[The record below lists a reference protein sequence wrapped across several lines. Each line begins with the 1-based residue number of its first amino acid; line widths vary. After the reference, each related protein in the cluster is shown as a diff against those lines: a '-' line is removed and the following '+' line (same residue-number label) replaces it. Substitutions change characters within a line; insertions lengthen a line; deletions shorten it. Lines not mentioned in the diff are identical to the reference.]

1 MLLTEMFKVIEFLKL
16 YRFRR
21 FFMHKKLFIPGPVEV
36 SKEVLEAMSVE
47 MFGHRMKEFSE
58 LYNDTIP
65 MLQEVLYTKNR
76 VLLVT
81 ASATGCMEAAVRNL
95 SKKKVLSCMCGAFSD
110 RWYKIATGNGK
121 AADELKVEWGKAIK
135 PEMIDEKLKT
145 GEYDLVTL
153 VLNETSTGV
162 YNPIEQI
169 AEVMKKYPDVLF
181 AVDAVSAM
189 TGVKIET
196 DKLGVDVMLAGVQ
209 KCFALPPGLAVMTVS
224 PRAIERAKT
233 VENRGFYFDI
243 LDYMKYDEKGQTP
256 STPSISHINAL
267 NVQLKRML
275 AEGIENRFARH
286 AKMSQMVWDW
296 VEEKGFELFPEKGY
310 ESRTVVTIKNTKGLS
325 VADLNKELAKRGK
338 AISNGYGKLKEETFR
353 IGTMGELQPKDIEE
367 VLNDINEIWNI

>member
-1 MLLTEMFKVIEFLKL
+1 
-16 YRFRR
+16 
-21 FFMHKKLFIPGPVEV
+21 MHKKLYIPGPVEV
-36 SKEVLEAMSVE
+36 SKEVLEAMSIE

-110 RWYKIATGNGK
+110 RWHKIATGNGK

-162 YNPIEQI
+162 YNPIEGI

-196 DKLGVDVMLAGVQ
+196 DKLGIDVILAGVQ

-243 LDYMKYDEKGQTP
+243 LDYLKYDEKGQTP

-267 NVQLKRML
+267 NVQMKRML

-286 AKMSQMVWDW
+286 MKMSQMVMDW
-296 VEEKGFELFPEKGY
+296 VKDKGFELFPEKGY

-325 VADLNKELAKRGK
+325 VGDLNKELAKRGK

-353 IGTMGELQPKDIEE
+353 IGTMGELQPADIKD
-367 VLNDINEIWNI
+367 VLNDINDIWKI